1 MRQITDA
8 QWAQIQERQD
18 GEFPKPTPGGYVG
31 YIVGYEDV
39 ETPIKQGGGSQYLR
53 IEWDFAEGEFK
64 LHNRDTYDR
73 FGNWP
78 IFGSFLRSYKD
89 SALPLFKG
97 FKTCLE
103 VSNPGYH
110 FQTNQLDAMR
120 GKKLGIVLGEEEKLH
135 KASGEIRKYLYV
147 AQVRSV
153 KAIRDGDFKVPELK
167 KYKPKDNAPAPAYGA
182 PQYAQPQPYNAP
194 QYAQPQPYN
203 DFAELN
209 DDDGVLPF

>member
-8 QWAQIQERQD
+8 QWAQIQENEG

-31 YIVGYEDV
+31 YIVRYEDV
-39 ETPIKQGGGSQYLR
+39 ERPVKQNGGSQYLR

-64 LHNRDTYDR
+64 LYNRDTYDR
-73 FGNWP
+73 AGFWP
-78 IFGSFLRSYKD
+78 GFGSFIRSYKD
-89 SALPLFKG
+89 SALPFFKA

-103 VSNPGYH
+103 VSNNGYH
-110 FQTNQLDAMR
+110 FRTDQLDAMR
-120 GKKLGIVLGEEEKLH
+120 GKKLGIVLGEEEYETND
-135 KASGEIRKYLYV
+135 GEIKKRLYV
-147 AQVRSV
+147 AQTRSV

-182 PQYAQPQPYNAP
+182 PQYAQSQPYNAP

-209 DDDGVLPF
+209 DDDGELPF